1 MNSSFLYHAWGLYSL
16 ECTKEEYKG
25 NKIILHVQSK
35 KRLSVCPKCGKSHL
49 VKNGYRFRDFIG
61 LPIGGKKVII
71 RMKVQRYKCKNE
83 ECDFDQQH
91 KTRLDNALAMNEPL
105 SKAYYLKEQLKEIW
119 SQISK
124 EEAEAVLDDWVKQA
138 RESFNVGKSLRYW
151 FYCQMSLVAGGL
163 DLIAG
168 QHIAGRTAYACG
180 VVVQVQGDAVLLLQL
195 VGIYRL
201 RQVVG
206 AVVVGVEV
214 ERLIHRKAQSQ
225 SRFIAHGKP
234 AVVAPQAAVLWNE
247 VGFEH
252 IVHIVLIDADGI
264 AGLAVWIVL
273 LRSTAVPLHLLQR
286 VDERHGQSDAGQES
300 RHRAFGLKDVM
311 QGDGSVAVDAVFI
324 DLREA

>member
-1 MNSSFLYHAWGLYSL
+1 MNKVNDYEFSS
-16 ECTKEEYKG
+16 
-25 NKIILHVQSK
+25 LH
-35 KRLSVCPKCGKSHL
+35 
-49 VKNGYRFRDFIG
+49 
-61 LPIGGKKVII
+61 
-71 RMKVQRYKCKNE
+71 
-83 ECDFDQQH
+83 
-91 KTRLDNALAMNEPL
+91 
-105 SKAYYLKEQLKEIW
+105 
-119 SQISK
+119 
-124 EEAEAVLDDWVKQA
+124 
-138 RESFNVGKSLRYW
+138 VGKSLRYW

-168 QHIAGRTAYACG
+168 QHIAGRTE
-180 VVVQVQGDAVLLLQL
+180 L

-214 ERLIHRKAQSQ
+214 ERLIHREAQSQ

>member
-49 VKNGYRFRDFIG
+49 VKNGYRFRDYIG

-138 RESFNVGKSLRYW
+138 RESKIPQLMRMAATLLAHRIGIQAWYDSRISTGKVEGINNKIKVMKRNAYGFRDDRYFTLWLYALHDCRITRNVG
-151 FYCQMSLVAGGL
+151 
-163 DLIAG
+163 
-168 QHIAGRTAYACG
+168 
-180 VVVQVQGDAVLLLQL
+180 
-195 VGIYRL
+195 
-201 RQVVG
+201 
-206 AVVVGVEV
+206 
-214 ERLIHRKAQSQ
+214 
-225 SRFIAHGKP
+225 
-234 AVVAPQAAVLWNE
+234 
-247 VGFEH
+247 
-252 IVHIVLIDADGI
+252 
-264 AGLAVWIVL
+264 
-273 LRSTAVPLHLLQR
+273 
-286 VDERHGQSDAGQES
+286 
-300 RHRAFGLKDVM
+300 
-311 QGDGSVAVDAVFI
+311 
-324 DLREA
+324 